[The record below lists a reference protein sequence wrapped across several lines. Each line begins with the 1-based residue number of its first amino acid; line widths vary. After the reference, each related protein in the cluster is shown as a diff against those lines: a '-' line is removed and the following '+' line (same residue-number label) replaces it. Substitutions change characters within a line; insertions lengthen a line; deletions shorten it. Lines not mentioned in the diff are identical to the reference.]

1 MAPSKGNFSL
11 LWHSFIVSQQK
22 ASSFGNDTRKTW
34 WISGKG
40 CNQVTL
46 DSILQIAFGFAVQ
59 LIHMVDSCSP
69 LGRVWQVEHMSGDKS
84 GQEKQSGAGCGW
96 VHAYCMRGQLA
107 HTRPFRLSHA
117 SLARDGCFLFAFSFS
132 PGWGRG
138 EKGSS
143 RPPMPTQFS
152 VELWQRSKHPGD
164 RELFPQKYTLL
175 TI

>member
-107 HTRPFRLSHA
+107 RTRPFRLSHA
-117 SLARDGCFLFAFSFS
+117 SLQGMGVSCLLFLSPLGEEGERKGAAVLRCQLSLVLSYDKDQSTQETESFS
-132 PGWGRG
+132 H
-138 EKGSS
+138 KS
-143 RPPMPTQFS
+143 
-152 VELWQRSKHPGD
+152 
-164 RELFPQKYTLL
+164 TLC
-175 TI
+175 